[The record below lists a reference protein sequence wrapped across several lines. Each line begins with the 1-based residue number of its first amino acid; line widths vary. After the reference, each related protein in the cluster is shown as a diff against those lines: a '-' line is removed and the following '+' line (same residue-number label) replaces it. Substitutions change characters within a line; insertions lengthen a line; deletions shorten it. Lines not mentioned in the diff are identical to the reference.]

1 MGQLVNGKWTDENV
15 VSEIVDGLYVKKP
28 SLLRNIVT
36 ADGDHGFKAES
47 GRYHLYAAISCPWA
61 HRTVLFRTLKNL
73 APHIG
78 LTNLATSP
86 NGGGWNVVGPPH
98 RVPGTDTE
106 VGYLHQVY
114 SLGDPDYTG
123 KVTVPTLWDSH
134 DKLVVNNE
142 SSEIIRMFNSAFDE
156 IAEPSPD
163 YYPAELHDEID
174 EMNRLILEGVNNA
187 INDCGRSSGQA
198 AYEKSFELLFGT
210 LDRLED
216 LLGNQRYLCGDRQT
230 EADWRLFPNLVRFD
244 AIYYIGYKCN
254 RQLLSEYENLSN
266 YLRDLYQTPGIAAC
280 CDIEENKRLVYGPGG
295 PIASNGV
302 VPKGPVIDFT
312 CGHNRDRFAAAA

>member
-1 MGQLVNGKWTDENV
+1 MPRSV
-15 VSEIVDGLYVKKP
+15 
-28 SLLRNIVT
+28 
-36 ADGDHGFKAES
+36 AHG
-47 GRYHLYAAISCPWA
+47 P
-61 HRTVLFRTLKNL
+61 TVRSYSATLKNL

-312 CGHNRDRFAAAA
+312 CGHNRDPLCRRRLIPDPTAHHRAAHEAIRGRPERGRISCRSDGTDGAFQISVRRGHRHQRWRL